1 MARKA
6 GIRSMSAKL
15 QAKEVAAFQ
24 PHDWQT
30 ILEFR
35 AMWVV
40 LAVGLILPFLI
51 SKPLATE
58 IMVYALFALA
68 FNLLLGHTGIISF
81 GHAGYL
87 GVGAYAGA
95 MVVYYG
101 GVGVWVSLLAAMLG
115 GTLVAVM
122 IGLMAIKRKGAY
134 FAMISLA
141 IAQMLYFLALSP
153 LKRWTDGEDGLKL
166 PPLSLDFPFHVDL
179 SNQLQLYYFVF
190 VVVALAVL
198 IQWRILH
205 SPFGHALKGIRE
217 NEDRI
222 RACGFNVTRIKFLS
236 LVYSGLFSGLA
247 GGLLAIYLGAAAI
260 TTLFWM
266 TSGIVVMQTVL
277 GGTHTF
283 LGPFIGTALF
293 LWMRDAISN
302 YTERWEMW
310 VGALFMA
317 LVLLC
322 PEGVWGTIMQK
333 IGEHRRPSAS

>member
-1 MARKA
+1 
-6 GIRSMSAKL
+6 MSANNQTQK
-15 QAKEVAAFQ
+15 VADYK
-24 PHDWQT
+24 PHNWQS
-30 ILEFR
+30 IVEFR

-40 LAVGLILPFLI
+40 LALGVVLPFLV

-58 IMVYALFALA
+58 IMIYALFALA

-101 GVGVWVSLLAAMLG
+101 GVGVWVSLLAAMAG

-122 IGLMAIKRKGAY
+122 IGLLAVKRKGAY

-141 IAQMLYFLALSP
+141 IAQMFYFLALSP
-153 LKRWTDGEDGLKL
+153 CKRWTDGEDSLKL
-166 PPLSLDFPFHVDL
+166 PPLSVDFPFHINL
-179 SNQLQLYYFVF
+179 SDQLSLYYFVF
-190 VVVALAVL
+190 IIVALAVL
-198 IQWRILH
+198 AQWRILS

-222 RACGFNVTRIKFLS
+222 RACGFNITRIKFLS
-236 LVYSGLFSGLA
+236 IIYSGLFSGLA
-247 GGLLAIYLGAAAI
+247 GGLLAIYLGAASI
-260 TTLFWM
+260 TILFWM

-283 LGPFIGTALF
+283 MGPFIGTAVF
-293 LWMRDAISN
+293 LYLRNNISN
-302 YTERWEMW
+302 YTDRWEMW
-310 VGALFMA
+310 VGAMFMA
-317 LVLLC
+317 LILLF
-322 PEGVWGTIMQK
+322 PEGIWGTVMQK
-333 IGEHRRPSAS
+333 IGERRRPSAS

>member
-1 MARKA
+1 MR
-6 GIRSMSAKL
+6 AKL
-15 QAKEVAAFQ
+15 QTQEPAVYQ

-35 AMWVV
+35 AMWAV
-40 LAVGLILPFLI
+40 LALGVALPFII

-58 IMVYALFALA
+58 IMIYALFALA

-101 GVGVWVSLLAAMLG
+101 GVGVWASLLAAMLG

-122 IGLMAIKRKGAY
+122 IGLLAIKRKGAY

-141 IAQMLYFLALSP
+141 IAQMFYFLALSP
-153 LKRWTDGEDGLKL
+153 LKRWTEGEDSLKL
-166 PPLSLDFPFHVDL
+166 PSLSVDFPWHINL
-179 SNQLQLYYFVF
+179 SDQLQLYYFVF
-190 VVVALAVL
+190 FIVALAVL
-198 IQWRILH
+198 AQWRILN
-205 SPFGHALKGIRE
+205 SPFGRALKGIRE

-222 RACGFNVTRIKFLS
+222 RACGFNITRIKFLS
-236 LVYSGLFSGLA
+236 LIYSGLFSGLA
-247 GGLLAIYLGAAAI
+247 GGLLAIYLGAASVTI
-260 TTLFWM
+260 LFWM

-283 LGPFIGTALF
+283 LGPFIGTAVF
-293 LWMRDAISN
+293 LWLRNAISN
-302 YTERWEMW
+302 YTERWESW
-310 VGALFMA
+310 VGAMFMVLILLF
-317 LVLLC
+317 
-322 PEGVWGTIMQK
+322 PEGIWGTIMQK
-333 IGEHRRPSAS
+333 IGEHRRPAAS

>member
-1 MARKA
+1 
-6 GIRSMSAKL
+6 MSAKQKTQETTSYKPYSW
-15 QAKEVAAFQ
+15 QA
-24 PHDWQT
+24 

-40 LAVGLILPFLI
+40 LALGLVLPFVI

-87 GVGAYAGA
+87 GAGAYAGA

-101 GVGVWVSLLAAMLG
+101 GVGVWVSLLAAMAG
-115 GTLVAVM
+115 GTLVAVL
-122 IGLMAIKRKGAY
+122 IGLLAVKRKGAY

-153 LKRWTDGEDGLKL
+153 FKRWTDGEDSLKL
-166 PPLSLDFPFHVDL
+166 PPLSVDFPFHIDL
-179 SNQLQLYYFVF
+179 SDQLSLYYFVF
-190 VVVALAVL
+190 VIVALAVL
-198 IQWRILH
+198 AQWRILS

-222 RACGFNVTRIKFLS
+222 RACGFDITRIKFLS
-236 LVYSGLFSGLA
+236 IIYSGLFSGLA
-247 GGLLAIYLGAAAI
+247 GGLLAIYLGAASI
-260 TTLFWM
+260 TILFWM

-283 LGPFIGTALF
+283 MGPFIGTAVF
-293 LWMRDAISN
+293 LYLRNNISN
-302 YTERWEMW
+302 YTDRWEMW
-310 VGALFMA
+310 VGAMFMA
-317 LVLLC
+317 LILLF
-322 PEGVWGTIMQK
+322 PEGIWGTIVQK
-333 IGEHRRPSAS
+333 IGERRRPSAS

>member
-6 GIRSMSAKL
+6 GIRPMSAKL
-15 QAKEVAAFQ
+15 QAKEAAAFR
-24 PHDWQT
+24 PRNWQT

-58 IMVYALFALA
+58 IMIYALFALA

-101 GVGVWVSLLAAMLG
+101 GVGVWASLLAATLG

-122 IGLMAIKRKGAY
+122 IGLLAIKRKGAY

-166 PPLSLDFPFHVDL
+166 PPLFLEFPFHVDL

-190 VVVALAVL
+190 VVVAVAML

-247 GGLLAIYLGAAAI
+247 GGLLAIYLGAAAVSI
-260 TTLFWM
+260 LFWM

-293 LWMRDAISN
+293 LWLRDAISN

-317 LVLLC
+317 LILLC

>member
-1 MARKA
+1 
-6 GIRSMSAKL
+6 
-15 QAKEVAAFQ
+15 
-24 PHDWQT
+24 
-30 ILEFR
+30 
-35 AMWVV
+35 MWVV

-58 IMVYALFALA
+58 IMIYALFALA

-101 GVGVWVSLLAAMLG
+101 GVGVWVSLLAATLG
-115 GTLVAVM
+115 GTLIAVM
-122 IGLMAIKRKGAY
+122 IGLLAIKRKGAY

-153 LKRWTDGEDGLKL
+153 FKRWTDGEDGLKL

-190 VVVALAVL
+190 VVVAVAML

-260 TTLFWM
+260 TILFWM

-293 LWMRDAISN
+293 LWLRDAISN

-317 LVLLC
+317 LILLC

-333 IGEHRRPSAS
+333 IGDHRRPSAS